1 MKIGEYEQMMA
12 YLTRPGFGSGT
23 IPGGYSKD
31 AYKYIREIETDIAK
45 SFKKYKAGGGTLD
58 FDTYSSEAKQA
69 MFGKDIPAMKAEGG
83 RVNLSDG
90 TKIAEQ
96 PGGAKI
102 AEPSKSMQVDTTTSN
117 PIPEYDITDFRNDAE
132 LFILAYHNN
141 TLPRADIADKL
152 NAFAQKGVDAGTFSM
167 QDAGVMVR
175 RLIGEV
181 KDRAQKQRL
190 RDVVPEGIGT
200 VERENKAFGTEP
212 NEFNNQPLLSLE
224 ESTTGPGGFPLT
236 AGISIL
242 PEAYST
248 VKKATDLIQS
258 VDTTPAKAK
267 KILSDFFKQREP
279 YGGATKVG
287 ESTPKD
293 FTPEKNFLS
302 VLKSYM
308 SRFNP
313 TLTGAAKDIGT
324 TRNTLKGIAER
335 INLQEIGKRTS
346 DLGFDP
352 YAQVAKIPEPK
363 DGIQYKEMT
372 TLMKR
377 KPEDFINLK
386 KQKDEFL
393 DPESMGH
400 YLGVKFARD
409 DKGIRTNIGKFQYDQ
424 LSTALRNLNVK
435 KNKKGEYSV
444 NDAINKLLEKNKFK
458 PVKGERKSDIGLG
471 RYEVEQKFDPELHRA
486 RANVKQRISTRSQG
500 LDVYLAR
507 AVDDVGHPFSLAKS
521 EGKYKK
527 LFKDSNMNRLN
538 TLVYQD
544 NLINSHLFKN
554 SGYEKKYE
562 KTFDKLLNVQN
573 KKVTPEIRKK
583 LLEAKKELNDNYNY
597 IQNIIKNP
605 KLLDKY
611 LNRKEMLADKNFLNY
626 LTNQGDR
633 VQKIDINIPK
643 VGEKFKSED
652 IFVDMSKINPKYI
665 VGYVNNINPNAR
677 KFKDL
682 SLSEQELYK
691 NNLLMQNAEIVSE
704 FYKKAKFPKED
715 IEAVR
720 ETVGMEYAKGGRV
733 NLKKGT
739 TKQPIFKKGAAKQLS
754 KLALVNPASILG
766 LNYLFGIDPES
777 SLDRTALA
785 AEAALSKEIVRG
797 SQELVKNLP
806 KEKRRAVQRLLNLG
820 MSPKLAIKAARL
832 ANPLGILSL
841 LGEGSYQAYKKIK
854 EDPGG
859 TMMQK
864 IDALKEAKDD
874 YYEKGEMFSVGG
886 RAGFADG
893 PEDPSK
899 RKFMKIL
906 GGLSTLPIVGRFFD
920 VAQTVAPIV
929 DKIKTTDLPG
939 KPEWFDALV
948 NKVIREGTDMT
959 KQFATKEREIVHA
972 TKISEDE
979 FVRVHQDLETGSVRV
994 DYDSPFNM
1002 GEETVSLEFRPGIAD
1017 ETTKGKPRDE
1027 FQATEV
1033 EPRYVGGP
1041 EDTDMEF
1048 DGIGGGSSI
1057 KMLESDVSNLEKFAT
1072 GKNPTMKEL
1081 VDSKKRKDRV
1091 KKINEDQLEAAE
1103 YISGKYGD
1111 GPEPDYDDFID

>member
-12 YLTRPGFGSGT
+12 YLTRPGFKNGT
-23 IPGGYSKD
+23 
-31 AYKYIREIETDIAK
+31 E
-45 SFKKYKAGGGTLD
+45 
-58 FDTYSSEAKQA
+58 
-69 MFGKDIPAMKAEGG
+69 
-83 RVNLSDG
+83 
-90 TKIAEQ
+90 KIV
-96 PGGAKI
+96 
-102 AEPSKSMQVDTTTSN
+102 EPSKSMQMDTTTSN
-117 PIPEYDITDFRNDAE
+117 PIPEYDINDFRNDAE
-132 LFILAYHNN
+132 IFVLAYHNN
-141 TLPRADIADKL
+141 TLPRTDIADKL

-175 RLIGEV
+175 QLIGEV

-200 VERENKAFGTEP
+200 VERENRALGSAPDTQAP
-212 NEFNNQPLLSLE
+212 LSLE
-224 ESTTGPGGFPLT
+224 ESTMGPDGFPMT

-293 FTPEKNFLS
+293 FTPEKNFLK

-308 SRFNP
+308 SKFNP

-409 DKGIRTNIGKFQYDQ
+409 DKGIRTNIEKFQYDQ

-435 KNKKGEYSV
+435 KNKKGEYSI

-486 RANVKQRISTRSQG
+486 RANVKQRISTRSKG

-507 AVDDVGHPFSLAKS
+507 AVDDVGHPFSLTKS

-554 SGYEKKYE
+554 SGYETKYE
-562 KTFDKLLNVQN
+562 KTFDKLVKIQN
-573 KKVTPEIRKK
+573 KKVTPEIQKQ

-691 NNLLMQNAEIVSE
+691 NNLLIQNAKIVSE
-704 FYKKAKFPKED
+704 FYEKAKFPKFD
-715 IEAVR
+715 VEAVR

-733 NLKKGT
+733 NLKEGT
-739 TKQPIFKKGAAKQLS
+739 HKQPIFKKGAAKQLS

-777 SLDRTALA
+777 GIDRAALA

-797 SQELVKNLP
+797 SQDLVRNLP

-820 MSPKLAIKAARL
+820 MSPRFAIKAARL

-841 LGEGSYQAYKKIK
+841 LGEGAYQAYKKIK

-899 RKFMKIL
+899 RKFMKIM
-906 GGLSTLPIVGRFFD
+906 GGLASLPFVGKFFEIGEKAAPVVQNIFTEVKKLKNTKTLMPDWFPSF
-920 VAQTVAPIV
+920 V
-929 DKIKTTDLPG
+929 DKFRKEG
-939 KPEWFDALV
+939 KAENMFKKKRIEVTEQEYNQAVAEGKGQNYFRDDARTPEYKAENPNHMDYY
-948 NKVIREGTDMT
+948 
-959 KQFATKEREIVHA
+959 
-972 TKISEDE
+972 KI
-979 FVRVHQDLETGSVRV
+979 
-994 DYDSPFNM
+994 
-1002 GEETVSLEFRPGIAD
+1002 
-1017 ETTKGKPRDE
+1017 
-1027 FQATEV
+1027 
-1033 EPRYVGGP
+1033 
-1041 EDTDMEF
+1041 EDTDELVGTTYTNDKFPGVEIDDF
-1048 DGIGGGSSI
+1048 DGEVQVNWENDYSQPVNIVYVKPGAKGPEMGRPDKFQSGISEQEVKPQGEFSAMDQEVYATDPDGGYDTNAVIVDTLDDMMEGTTRQ
-1057 KMLESDVSNLEKFAT
+1057 MEEYAT
-1072 GKNPTMKEL
+1072 GKP
-1081 VDSKKRKDRV
+1081 V
-1091 KKINEDQLEAAE
+1091 KKLSKGEGKVIEAEVRANQMAEQAGELDQADYEGDPINLMDDRD
-1103 YISGKYGD
+1103 YGD
-1111 GPEPDYDDFID
+1111 AGFDD